1 MNDGPGS
8 RSDAPRL
15 LLLVVGAARSG
26 TSTVAGL
33 LDGLGL
39 HVPGPF
45 LKENPSNPKG
55 FFESRWSV
63 KFHNALLSKAGV
75 RINDNRLD
83 APDRL
88 RAACGPRRQARM
100 RAWLSEAS
108 GDRTQTVLKDPRATY
123 SLALWAEAASDV
135 GLAARTVLMLR
146 HPAEVV
152 GSRQT
157 YYADTV
163 AARALTSHDTASL
176 AGWLAGTLIAER
188 DSREHGRVMVRYPD
202 LLADWRSELAQVA
215 QVLGLTYDPAP
226 EAGRPHP
233 LDGFVDPAL
242 NRHDAGWDQVD
253 APDDLVRLADEV
265 WDACGRL
272 TMGGDQQG
280 QRDELDRLR
289 ARYQVLQNQAAVLA
303 RGVAP
308 TVASPDTPETETG
321 SA

>member
-1 MNDGPGS
+1 MTADRG
-8 RSDAPRL
+8 RFV
-15 LLLVVGAARSG
+15 LVVGAARSG
-26 TSTVAGL
+26 TSTMAGL

-55 FFESRWSV
+55 FFEARWSV

-75 RINDNRLD
+75 RINDNRLE
-83 APDRL
+83 APDRV
-88 RAACGPRRQARM
+88 RGACGPRRQARM
-100 RAWLSEAS
+100 RAWLSEVS
-108 GDRTQTVLKDPRATY
+108 EGRTQTVLKDPRATY
-123 SLALWAEAASDV
+123 SLAPWAEAATDV
-135 GLAARTVLMLR
+135 GLAAGTVLMLR

-152 GSRQT
+152 TSRQT

-163 AARALTSHDTASL
+163 AARALVSHDTASL

-188 DSREHGRVMVRYPD
+188 DSREHGRVVVRYPD
-202 LLADWRSELAQVA
+202 LLAGWRTELTRVA
-215 QVLGLTYDPAP
+215 EGLHLAYDPP
-226 EAGRPHP
+226 LVPGRPHP
-233 LDGFVDPAL
+233 LDDFVDPTL
-242 NRHDAGWDQVD
+242 NRHGSDWEQVD

-272 TMGGDQQG
+272 TMGGDRQG
-280 QRDELDRLR
+280 HRDELDRLR
-289 ARYQVLQNQAAVLA
+289 TRYQVLQNQAAVLA

-308 TVASPDTPETETG
+308 TVVSPDTPEAETG